1 MSTDGVE
8 DFPAG
13 SRGRPERELRGEQ
26 AESREEARA

>member
-1 MSTDGVE
+1 MGMDSVE

-26 AESREEARA
+26 AESREEACA